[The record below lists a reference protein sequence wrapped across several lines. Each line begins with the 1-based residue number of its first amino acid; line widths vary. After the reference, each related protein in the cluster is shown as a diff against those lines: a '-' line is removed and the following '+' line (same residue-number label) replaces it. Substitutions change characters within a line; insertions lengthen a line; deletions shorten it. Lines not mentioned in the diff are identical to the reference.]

1 MPKSSLLPKNV
12 RLEYVEHGAPDGA
25 PVIFL
30 HGVTDSWRSFQG
42 LLPLLPPQLRA
53 FAISV
58 RGHGESSRPE
68 EGYRFTDMSG
78 DLLAFMDALGLQ
90 TAAIVGHSMGSSIAQ
105 RFVIDHPSRV
115 WALALMGAFATFQGE
130 EMRAFV
136 ARDIRP
142 LRDPISREFAEAWQR
157 STLARPMDPAHFEA
171 VIAETLKVP
180 AFVWRAAFDAF
191 LRTDDMVDALKTVRV
206 PTLLLWGARDAYT
219 DRHGQERL
227 HAAIPH
233 SRLIVHEEA
242 GHALHWEDPARCA
255 ADLSTFLERALH
267 HQQVSVSTGEP
278 TLR

>member
-1 MPKSSLLPKNV
+1 
-12 RLEYVEHGAPDGA
+12 
-25 PVIFL
+25 
-30 HGVTDSWRSFQG
+30 
-42 LLPLLPPQLRA
+42 
-53 FAISV
+53 
-58 RGHGESSRPE
+58 
-68 EGYRFTDMSG
+68 
-78 DLLAFMDALGLQ
+78 
-90 TAAIVGHSMGSSIAQ
+90 
-105 RFVIDHPSRV
+105 
-115 WALALMGAFATFQGE
+115 
-130 EMRAFV
+130 
-136 ARDIRP
+136 
-142 LRDPISREFAEAWQR
+142 
-157 STLARPMDPAHFEA
+157 